1 MAQELTLPA
10 LSRRQ
15 QYVLVAVVATAI
27 GVAFVPVVLGAV
39 DESADGTVAVVEY
52 EGPVVVDTAEQ
63 IEEELRDIRRDD
75 SIDAV
80 VLKIDTPGGS
90 PAASEQLYTSV
101 QRTAEEMPVVASVQE
116 ISASGGYYAMLP
128 ADEIYVLPTSI
139 TGSIG
144 VNANAPQPEPP
155 VDGPTGPDKVGGN
168 TLQSWGDIQL
178 IDDVFVNTVMEQ
190 RGDRIELSQE
200 EVANADTF
208 IGVEAV
214 DNGLADEIGD
224 TDTAIAAAAE
234 AAGLETYNID
244 VREAPA
250 FGIPILLATDT
261 GYVAIHET
269 QPGYHDVEFIGPA
282 LVAPGAVPHADE
294 VDRFVVE
301 AEQPT
306 NTTVTTEEGAP

>member
-1 MAQELTLPA
+1 MAQERDMPS

-15 QYVLVAVVATAI
+15 QYVLVAAVAAVV
-27 GVAFVPVVLGAV
+27 GVAAVPVVLGV
-39 DESADGTVAVVEY
+39 VSGGADGTVAVVEF

-63 IEEELRDIRRDD
+63 VEEELRDIRRDD

-101 QRTAEEMPVVASVQE
+101 QRTAEEMPVMASVQE

-128 ADEIYVLPTSI
+128 TDDIYVLPTSI

-144 VNANAPQPEPP
+144 VNAAAPQPEPP
-155 VDGPTGPDKVGGN
+155 AEGPTGPDKVGSN
-168 TLQSWGDIQL
+168 TFQSWATTQQL
-178 IDDVFVNTVMEQ
+178 DNIFVNSVMEQ
-190 RGDRIELSQE
+190 RDERIELSRE

-208 IGVEAV
+208 LGVEAV

-224 TDTAIAAAAE
+224 TDTAVAAAAAE
-234 AAGLETYNID
+234 AGLETYDVD

-250 FGIPILLATDT
+250 LGVPILLATDE
-261 GYVAIHET
+261 GYVAIHENR
-269 QPGYHDVEFIGPA
+269 PGYQDVEFLGPA
-282 LVAPGAVPHADE
+282 LVAPGAVAHVDE
-294 VDRFVVE
+294 VDRFVIE
-301 AEQPT
+301 NGGAM
-306 NTTVTTEEGAP
+306 NTTATDEGAAS